1 MLIIIVVYVNYWLF
15 YHGHVIDPV
24 VFKSSLA
31 VVYWTNSACSRG
43 DYVLIGTDAVLN
55 SARAIA
61 RALFHSRSPYQGIV
75 PEGHALL
82 VLLYRKKVT
91 LNETS
96 AYINQEI
103 VSWFRGI
110 LFVTIVMIRWGASNR
125 WRLFYK
131 HRGLC
136 INNTQFPRII

>member
-1 MLIIIVVYVNYWLF
+1 M
-15 YHGHVIDPV
+15 
-24 VFKSSLA
+24 
-31 VVYWTNSACSRG
+31 
-43 DYVLIGTDAVLN
+43 IGTDTVRN

-61 RALFHSRSPYQGIV
+61 RALFHSRSPYQGMV

-103 VSWFRGI
+103 VS
-110 LFVTIVMIRWGASNR
+110 
-125 WRLFYK
+125 
-131 HRGLC
+131 
-136 INNTQFPRII
+136 